1 VLQSDI
7 PVDFIVDHI
16 SINRSGTAMFLSG
29 SDALRVM
36 FLYGNTSNKDNS
48 IICRTVSVGALIYFD
63 NSSPIRTLQI
73 SWHPYSDTHLGIL
86 SSDSVFRMFDLSS
99 DLEKPEQEYYLQPVK
114 PGRSHSAAST
124 CPMGFSFGYE
134 HLWDRFSV
142 FVLFSDGSIYL
153 LCPVVPVG
161 SVYRWEAIVEIY
173 NDAHTFGLKSSNS
186 RAVSNASRAIDWLES
201 TFPEITH
208 QDSGGTSIMLRA
220 ELYVPFDASLC
231 LQGPLRKVCHG
242 EEDDDFESQ
251 GSKCEGRAVSFLYNS
266 ISKDSVLVTAWSS
279 GQLQIDALAD
289 EIQPVWIV
297 GSAPRLSVD
306 SHDQI
311 HRVAMICE
319 SNTDFSVV
327 KLNQT
332 LDQHVWLGHSP
343 PLLRLANVD
352 LALPRHTDG
361 DSLLSLFA
369 DSLIPERI
377 FCMHGGGVDSIVLHF
392 LPFTCQTTGKD
403 ENVRAPSV
411 YPVFSTCHGNNY
423 LPSPLS
429 GFVALADSFGYSWIV
444 GVTSS
449 QECIVLETK
458 GWDAL
463 VPRHI
468 DLEKFMTS
476 DEAQEMDTP
485 DIISKELLSGPKV
498 VLVPQAS
505 PNLRSVTADS
515 IEGRSTL
522 HQYFKLFHEN
532 YVEYAHK
539 VWFELKGHGAYLKRV
554 VDDQHCRLGEVQR
567 TLLNIEEKQPKLENR
582 INRAVE
588 LNKHLEERLQLLR
601 NLPGTRK
608 KPLSRS
614 EREFKAELDR
624 FTGLELDALRSSI
637 ETLSARLRKHSQSS
651 KSNASNSPKQMPGRR
666 KNHIPD
672 PQISD
677 LLSAVKKLSLVNS
690 ENTHKLKLVE
700 SALQSKENSLTS

>member
-1 VLQSDI
+1 
-7 PVDFIVDHI
+7 
-16 SINRSGTAMFLSG
+16 M
-29 SDALRVM
+29 
-36 FLYGNTSNKDNS
+36 Y
-48 IICRTVSVGALIYFD
+48 
-63 NSSPIRTLQI
+63 
-73 SWHPYSDTHLGIL
+73 
-86 SSDSVFRMFDLSS
+86 DLSS
-99 DLEKPEQEYYLQPVK
+99 DLEKPEQEYYLQPVE

-124 CPMGFSFGYE
+124 CPVGFSFGGE

-153 LCPVVPVG
+153 LCPVVPIG
-161 SVYRWEAIVEIY
+161 SAYRWEAIVEIY

-186 RAVSNASRAIDWLES
+186 RAVSNSSLAIAWLES

-220 ELYVPFDASLC
+220 QLYVPFDASLC
-231 LQGPLRKVCHG
+231 LQGPLCKVCHG
-242 EEDDDFESQ
+242 EEDDGFESQ

-266 ISKDSVLVTAWSS
+266 ISKDSVLVTAYSS

-297 GSAPRLSVD
+297 GSAPRLSVN

-311 HRVAMICE
+311 HGFAMICE
-319 SNTDFSVV
+319 SNTDDFSVV
-327 KLNQT
+327 KLHQP

-343 PLLRLANVD
+343 PLLRLAIVD
-352 LALPRHTDG
+352 LALPRHTDS

-369 DSLIPERI
+369 DPLIPERI

-392 LPFTCQTTGKD
+392 LPFTSQTTGKD
-403 ENVRAPSV
+403 ESVRAPSV
-411 YPVFSTCHGNNY
+411 YPVFSTCHGHNY

-429 GFVALADSFGYSWIV
+429 GFVALADPFGYSWIV

-449 QECIVLETK
+449 RECIVLETK
-458 GWDAL
+458 GWDARL
-463 VPRHI
+463 PHHI
-468 DLEKFMTS
+468 DWEKFTS
-476 DEAQEMDTP
+476 DEVQDVDTP

-505 PNLRSVTADS
+505 PNLRAVTADS
-515 IEGRSTL
+515 IEGRSAL
-522 HQYFKLFHEN
+522 HQYFKLFQEN

-539 VWFELKGHGAYLKRV
+539 VWFELKDHGAHLKRI
-554 VDDQHCRLGEVQR
+554 VDDQHGRLGEVHQR
-567 TLLNIEEKQPKLENR
+567 LLNIEEKQPKLENR

-588 LNKHLEERLQLLR
+588 VNKHLEERLRTLR
-601 NLPGTRK
+601 NLPGARK

-651 KSNASNSPKQMPGRR
+651 KSNASSSPKQMPGRR

-690 ENTHKLKLVE
+690 ENTQKVKLVE
-700 SALQSKENSLTS
+700 SALQSKESST